1 VKDSIVWFGNIAVM
15 EHDIKVLAVQGDV
28 PAKKVMRVVGFC
40 KWSIVLNIIMII
52 LIAIFSN
59 EIDLFFK
66 KYL

>member
-1 VKDSIVWFGNIAVM
+1 M